1 MVGSSR
7 MTNSLPVS
15 RRRILARVA
24 ASPLIQT
31 VAVPSLAQLPE
42 SPDPIVPLWREW
54 ERLHANALRL
64 CEHWQEIES
73 RLVRA
78 VGFPQVIIPAAD
90 GAQSICAQFHSD
102 INQAVVAGDC
112 SQELSVALHAEL
124 AARRARWD
132 AEAEALGFDEANRQ
146 ELEAWR
152 KEEAAVRAVFRTKAA
167 TLAGVE
173 IKLALMIQLC
183 SAFSDDPD
191 FPLPQLLSTL
201 ADVKRLRS
209 ALDALRW

>member
-7 MTNSLPVS
+7 GPNSLAIS
-15 RRRILARVA
+15 RRQVVAGAA
-24 ASPLIQT
+24 ASSLIPTVTAPLL
-31 VAVPSLAQLPE
+31 SQLPGQR
-42 SPDPIVPLWREW
+42 DPIEPLWREW
-54 ERLHANALRL
+54 ERLHARALGL

-78 VGFPQVIIPAAD
+78 VGFPQVFIPSAD
-90 GAQSICAQFHSD
+90 GARNICAQSSSD
-102 INQAVVAGDC
+102 IDQAVAAGDC
-112 SQELSVALHAEL
+112 PQELGVTLHAEL

-146 ELEAWR
+146 ELQAWR
-152 KEEAAVRAVFRTKAA
+152 KEEEAVRAVFRTRAA

-191 FPLPQLLSTL
+191 FPLPQLRSTI
-201 ADVKRLRS
+201 ADVKRLRR
-209 ALDALRW
+209 ALDTL